1 MDQFNTWGDGESV
14 IKSPQG
20 IQSRKTNSW
29 RFATTL
35 VISLIFYVKWAAAAP
50 WCNTPPPPSL
60 GIIELG
66 FSNSEKRLTNL
77 KSLWK
82 HGKFGSHPH
91 DDPQSKSSVLDWRGP
106 ILHKSS
112 DNRPRR
118 KTLISARRFLK
129 EQWEEQHRN
138 LEPTCKFENCHE
150 FLVAT
155 KAPRSSR
162 FYIDVLFLK
171 KLVSQP
177 IFLMILLHWT
187 CNTKFSRSKDW

>member
-66 FSNSEKRLTNL
+66 FWNPGISNSEKRLRNL

-82 HGKFGSHPH
+82 HGKLGSHPH
-91 DDPQSKSSVLDWRGP
+91 YDPQSKSSTPGLKRPNPAQIQRQQTKKKNPNICATVFEGAMGRTTQEPRTYLQIWKLPWILGSNKSTQKQQILDWCVFF
-106 ILHKSS
+106 K
-112 DNRPRR
+112 N
-118 KTLISARRFLK
+118 
-129 EQWEEQHRN
+129 
-138 LEPTCKFENCHE
+138 
-150 FLVAT
+150 
-155 KAPRSSR
+155 
-162 FYIDVLFLK
+162 Y
-171 KLVSQP
+171 
-177 IFLMILLHWT
+177 
-187 CNTKFSRSKDW
+187 